1 MLGRGRRRATPETID
16 MADSL
21 YYVGFGFAAAALA
34 AVTAMTIWCYS
45 RPPHDRKPPPFAD
58 PDTWSTIF

>member
-1 MLGRGRRRATPETID
+1 